1 MDFNR
6 LTCPDRG
13 TVIAERLGVAD
24 SFFSRLK
31 GLLGR
36 DALPEGEG
44 LYIVPCDAIHMF
56 GMKFPIDTVFVDEA
70 LTVLEVFADVPI
82 GGKASC
88 RGAHGVME
96 LPAGTAARLGVVK
109 GQKLSMTAIG

>member
-1 MDFNR
+1 MDVYL

-13 TVIAERLGVAD
+13 TTIAERLGVAS

-36 DALPEGEG
+36 DTLPEGEG

-56 GMKFPIDTVFVDEA
+56 GMKFPIDTVFVSED
-70 LTVLEVFADVPI
+70 LTVLDVFADVPI

-88 RGAHGVME
+88 RGAHGVLE
-96 LPAGTAARLGVVK
+96 LPAGTAARHGIAK
-109 GQKLSMTAIG
+109 GDRLSMTAIG